1 MGHPVLPLHEVE
13 ELWEP
18 PVVGVRETACLDSV
32 VEGLAF
38 QVQEVEDV
46 LPWLDAA
53 PLGIRVEFEVA
64 TFVEQVTINAVWLWW
79 LWRSVLSPR
88 T

>member
-1 MGHPVLPLHEVE
+1 MLPLHEVE

-32 VEGLAF
+32 VESLAF

-46 LPWLDAA
+46 LPWFDAA

-64 TFVEQVTINAVWLWW
+64 TFVEQVTINAVWMNAHCVPC
-79 LWRSVLSPR
+79 SEE
-88 T
+88 